1 MQLLLCSFFFQFCN
15 LFWIGRIGHFFLMG
29 CLPHQRLVT
38 DICPFAFLWCRLC
51 QKFANITMGNCPKAR
66 VAKGLK
72 VHVSSIA
79 LPYVFMCQKS
89 SFLTMLGGPKSPW
102 LKPLEIPLP
111 NWMRR
116 GKKKQRGALMLNNCK
131 NSITLLR
138 WENFASKLILTLPK
152 KIK

>member
-1 MQLLLCSFFFQFCN
+1 MLQVMYFAKHGFFSPSLNCKIIITIIFKNSRCGHFVIRLLANDNYLLPVKTWSQIFATFAMLILFQFCN
-15 LFWIGRIGHFFLMG
+15 LFWIGRIGHFFLVG

-79 LPYVFMCQKS
+79 YLYLALCFYVPKT
-89 SFLTMLGGPKSPW
+89 SFVVS
-102 LKPLEIPLP
+102 
-111 NWMRR
+111 
-116 GKKKQRGALMLNNCK
+116 
-131 NSITLLR
+131 
-138 WENFASKLILTLPK
+138 
-152 KIK
+152 